1 MYLRIP
7 TWLIF
12 LFLVVASFAPVV
24 SARPAWWIPY
34 YAALLAC
41 WIGAVIAAFRRAR
54 QEERAARR
62 EFRRTLRELQA
73 RDDAGG
79 HDVPARSD
87 VRPSTREVFRRRGG
101 PFDAQ
106 PGAHRGGR

>member
-1 MYLRIP
+1 MYVMIP

-41 WIGAVIAAFRRAR
+41 WIVAIIAAFRRAR
-54 QEERAARR
+54 HEERAARQ

-73 RDDAGG
+73 PEDAGG
-79 HDVPARSD
+79 HDGPAPSD
-87 VRPSTREVFRRRGG
+87 VRASTREGFRRRGG

-106 PGAHRGGR
+106 PGARRGGR